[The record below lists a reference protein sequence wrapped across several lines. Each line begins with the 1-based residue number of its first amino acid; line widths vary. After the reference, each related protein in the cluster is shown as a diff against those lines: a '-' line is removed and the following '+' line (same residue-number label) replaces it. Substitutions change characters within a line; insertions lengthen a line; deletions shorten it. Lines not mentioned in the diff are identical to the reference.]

1 LPAGERSPSPAD
13 VTQLLASA
21 VREAGAL
28 ALRKFRTPLKTWTK
42 GESSPVTEVDIELD
56 ELLRHRLTTQHP
68 DYAWLSEETADDPA
82 RLDASRVWIVDPIDG
97 TRGFIAGVPEW
108 TVVAA
113 LVEDGRPINA
123 AVYAPVDDQL
133 FLAEA
138 GRGATLNGVPVQSSP
153 GATLEGAR
161 VNGAKRRLEALAA
174 LVPNVEIIPRIASL
188 ALRLARVAEGRF
200 DIVFSA
206 GQSKD
211 WDLAAS
217 DLLVHEAGGALTDLE
232 GRPLVYNRP
241 DPVHG
246 ALIAAGRARHA
257 ALLNLVRG
265 NKVKF
270 A

>member
-1 LPAGERSPSPAD
+1 MPGCRRNS
-13 VTQLLASA
+13 V
-21 VREAGAL
+21 
-28 ALRKFRTPLKTWTK
+28 
-42 GESSPVTEVDIELD
+42 
-56 ELLRHRLTTQHP
+56 
-68 DYAWLSEETADDPA
+68 DDPA
-82 RLDASRVWIVDPIDG
+82 RLSAKRVWIVDPIDG
-97 TRGFIAGVPEW
+97 TRGFIAGLPDW

-138 GRGATLNGVPVQSSP
+138 GGGATLNGVTVRSSA

-161 VNGAKRRLEALAA
+161 VNGAKRRLETLATI
-174 LVPNVEIIPRIASL
+174 VPSVEIIPRIASL

-200 DIVFSA
+200 DIVLSA
-206 GQSKD
+206 GKSRD

-217 DLLVHEAGGALTDLE
+217 DLLVHEAGGVLTDLE
-232 GRPLVYNRP
+232 GLPLVYNRP

-246 ALIAAGRARHA
+246 PLIAAGRARHA
-257 ALLNLVRG
+257 ALLNLVRDH
-265 NKVKF
+265 KVKF

>member
-1 LPAGERSPSPAD
+1 MSFC
-13 VTQLLASA
+13 ASA
-21 VREAGAL
+21 SVPAFPNTPGCR
-28 ALRKFRTPLKTWTK
+28 RKPLTIPSGSK
-42 GESSPVTEVDIELD
+42 
-56 ELLRHRLTTQHP
+56 
-68 DYAWLSEETADDPA
+68 A
-82 RLDASRVWIVDPIDG
+82 RRVWIVDPIDG

-133 FLAEA
+133 YLAEA
-138 GRGATLNGVPVQSSP
+138 GKGVTLNGVPIASSA

-188 ALRLARVAEGRF
+188 ALRLARVADGKY

-206 GQSKD
+206 GQSRD

-217 DLLVHEAGGALTDLE
+217 DLLVHEAGGALTDFE
-232 GRPLVYNRP
+232 GQSLVYNRP
-241 DPVHG
+241 EPVHG
-246 ALIAAGRARHA
+246 PLIAAGRERHA
-257 ALLNLVRG
+257 ALLTLVRD
-265 NKVKF
+265 NRLKF
-270 A
+270 G